1 MIVPPNAV
9 ASSSA
14 SADLPLA
21 VGPAMRT
28 SGGLGE
34 AMAIATLI
42 AAGRLDDRLAD
53 RAIALLRE
61 IDPATAFLHW
71 IDEGDAADLRFA
83 GDAKS
88 ARWALDGLEGVD
100 IVVQADEP
108 RWKRLLVADMDSTI
122 IGQECI
128 DELAD
133 YVGLKEK
140 VARITERAMQGELDF
155 PGALRERVR
164 LLAGLDERAL
174 KRCLTERVEVT
185 AGAETLVQT
194 MRAGG
199 SSCLLVSG
207 GFLSFAEPIASA
219 VGFDRVKAHRL
230 VFTGGKLSGEVGD
243 PIVDAMAKREA
254 LIAARE
260 QLGLAREEV
269 MAVGDGANDKLMIEE
284 AGLGIGFRAKPAL
297 AEVADAELKHHGLD
311 ALLWVQGVRRR
322 DWFRG

>member
-1 MIVPPNAV
+1 
-9 ASSSA
+9 
-14 SADLPLA
+14 LPLA
-21 VGPAMRT
+21 VGPAMTT
-28 SGGLGE
+28 SGGLDEG
-34 AMAIATLI
+34 MGVATLI
-42 AAGRLDDRLAD
+42 AARRLDDRLVE
-53 RAIALLRE
+53 RALGLLRE
-61 IDPATAFLHW
+61 IDPKAAFLHW
-71 IDEGDAADLRFA
+71 IDEGDAVDLRFN
-83 GDAKS
+83 GDSKS
-88 ARWALDGLEGVD
+88 ARWALDQIDQVD
-100 IVVQADEP
+100 VVVQPDEP

-133 YVGLKEK
+133 YAGLKEK

-164 LLAGLDERAL
+164 LLAGLDEREL
-174 KRCLTERVEVT
+174 KRCLNERVEVT
-185 AGAETLVQT
+185 EGAETLVQT

-219 VGFDRVKAHRL
+219 VGFDRVKANRL

-243 PIVDAMAKREA
+243 PIVDAMAKQEA
-254 LIAARE
+254 LVETRE
-260 QLGLAREEV
+260 QLGLQRSDV
-269 MAVGDGANDKLMIEE
+269 LAVGDGANDKLMIEE
-284 AGLGIGFRAKPAL
+284 AGLGIAFHAKPAL
-297 AEVADAELKHHGLD
+297 VDVADAELKHHGLD

>member
-1 MIVPPNAV
+1 
-9 ASSSA
+9 
-14 SADLPLA
+14 
-21 VGPAMRT
+21 
-28 SGGLGE
+28 
-34 AMAIATLI
+34 MAIATLI
-42 AAGRLDDRLAD
+42 AAGRLDDRLVE
-53 RAIALLRE
+53 RALGHLRE
-61 IDPATAFLHW
+61 IDPTAAFLHW
-71 IDEGDAADLRFA
+71 IDEGDAADVRFS
-83 GDAKS
+83 GDPRA
-88 ARWALDGLEGVD
+88 ARWSVDSMGGVD
-100 IVVQADEP
+100 LVVQPEEP

-140 VARITERAMQGELDF
+140 VARITERAMQGDLDF
-155 PGALRERVR
+155 SDALRERVR

-174 KRCLTERVEVT
+174 SRCLDERVEVT

-207 GFLSFAEPIASA
+207 GFLSFAEPIAGA
-219 VGFDRVKAHRL
+219 VGFDRVKANRL

-254 LIAARE
+254 LIETRD
-260 QLGLAREEV
+260 QLGLRVEDV

-284 AGLGIGFRAKPAL
+284 AGLGIAFRAKPAL
-297 AEVADAELKHHGLD
+297 VEAADAELKHHGLD
-311 ALLWVQGVRRR
+311 ALLWAQGVRRR

>member
-1 MIVPPNAV
+1 
-9 ASSSA
+9 
-14 SADLPLA
+14 
-21 VGPAMRT
+21 
-28 SGGLGE
+28 
-34 AMAIATLI
+34 MAIATLI
-42 AAGRLDDRLAD
+42 AAGRLDDRLVE
-53 RAIALLRE
+53 RTLGLLRE
-61 IDPATAFLHW
+61 LDPKAAFLHW
-71 IDEGDAADLRFA
+71 IDEGDAADLQFS
-83 GDAKS
+83 GDSKA
-88 ARWALDGLEGVD
+88 ARWAVDSLEGVD
-100 IVVQADEP
+100 LVVQPEEP

-133 YVGLKEK
+133 FVGLKEK

-174 KRCLTERVEVT
+174 KRCLDERVEVT

-207 GFLSFAEPIASA
+207 GFLSFAEPIAGA
-219 VGFDRVKAHRL
+219 VGFDRVRANRL

-243 PIVDAMAKREA
+243 PIVDAMAKRDALVEA
-254 LIAARE
+254 RDE
-260 QLGLAREEV
+260 LGLARRDV
-269 MAVGDGANDKLMIEE
+269 LAVGDGANDKMMVEE
-284 AGLGIGFRAKPAL
+284 AGLGIAYKAKPAL
-297 AEVADAELKHHGLD
+297 AEVADAELRHHGLD

-322 DWFRG
+322 EWFRG